1 MAQYPKYEITA
12 QRLTGIADQARRL
25 SGTTGALNPAQI
37 VDTLQSVTV
46 AQAGASFS
54 GAASGFLPEVAKGA
68 ANSEFTI
75 TITSSA
81 TSV

>member
-54 GAASGFLPEVAKGA
+54 AASSGLVSQVVKGTV
-68 ANSEFTI
+68 NSEFTL
-75 TITSSA
+75 TFA
-81 TSV
+81 ANAM

>member
-37 VDTLQSVTV
+37 VDKLQSVTV

-68 ANSEFTI
+68 ANSEFSLTF
-75 TITSSA
+75 A
-81 TSV
+81 TSAM